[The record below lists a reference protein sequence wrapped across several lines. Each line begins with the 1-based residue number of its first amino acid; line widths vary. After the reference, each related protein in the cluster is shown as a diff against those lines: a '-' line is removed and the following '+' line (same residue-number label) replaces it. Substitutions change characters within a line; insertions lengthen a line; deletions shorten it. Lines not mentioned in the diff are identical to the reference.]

1 MEFNAKVVL
10 MKKEDEKWTES
21 IAVIKSIDDL
31 KGVFHPFENETTQVD
46 IDKYR
51 KVYYNYGF
59 LGNDGVAAKV
69 KDIDDNMHY
78 MCSPLLIVQCDDE
91 KPINIE
97 SDILNSIK
105 ELIDF
110 C

>member
-1 MEFNAKVVL
+1 METTKVVL
-10 MKKEDEKWTES
+10 LEKNCGIWFET
-21 IAVIKSIDDL
+21 VKLVKSVNDL
-31 KGVFHPFENETTQVD
+31 RSLFHPYEDSIIQVN

-51 KVYYNYGF
+51 KVFYNYGF
-59 LGNDGVAAKV
+59 LDGKGVAAKV
-69 KDIDDNMHY
+69 RDMDGEMHY
-78 MCSPLLIVQCDDE
+78 MCSPILIVQCDDE

-97 SDILNSIK
+97 SDVLNSIK